1 MIEVSNGLLHAAKAK
16 YQAQKLEAIATLE
29 IYFTNAVAIGEHPD
43 LLAEVDKYLDMLE
56 DAQGKINALDNHFT
70 RQKGSETEKQ
80 LLQERGYSVHNG
92 ADKSKRQPGE

>member
-1 MIEVSNGLLHAAKAK
+1 MAKVNNGLLQAVKAK
-16 YQAQKLEAIATLE
+16 YEAEILECIATLE

-56 DAQGKINALDNHFT
+56 DAQGKINVLDKHFT

-80 LLQERGYSVHNG
+80 LLVEEE
-92 ADKSKRQPGE
+92 A

>member
-1 MIEVSNGLLHAAKAK
+1 MNNGLLEAIKAK
-16 YQAQKLEAIATLE
+16 YQAEILECIATLE

-56 DAQGKINALDNHFT
+56 DAQGKINALDKHFT

-80 LLQERGYSVHNG
+80 LLVEEEV
-92 ADKSKRQPGE
+92 